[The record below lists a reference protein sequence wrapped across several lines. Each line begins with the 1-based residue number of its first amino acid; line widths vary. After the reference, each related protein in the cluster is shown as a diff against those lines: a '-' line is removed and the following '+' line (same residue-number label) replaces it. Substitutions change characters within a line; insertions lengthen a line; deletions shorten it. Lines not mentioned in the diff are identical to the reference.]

1 MRAHLL
7 LAGVAALSGC
17 ASLRHEPE
25 TISVELPA
33 TPAEWAEGQLAEVPP
48 VGNWV
53 SGFNDPIM
61 EELIA
66 EALENN
72 PGIQAAYA
80 RVDAA
85 RATAAATYG
94 RSLPSLSASGSAT
107 GTSSAFDN
115 NSGGITRTDSLGYR
129 IGLNASWEA
138 DLWGRIGAGLSA
150 ADADLV
156 ASEADFAA
164 SRLSLAANTAIAWIR
179 LSDAVRQEA
188 LAEATL
194 AARERVLSLTE
205 RRYNFG
211 LTGALDVRTARSAVA
226 SSEAA
231 LLSRQQNSGVARRS
245 IEILLGRYPA
255 NELEANLDSK
265 ELPPITGA
273 GDPTSLLARRP
284 DIAAAEA
291 RIAAAGFRVDQAR
304 LALRPSLSLT
314 ASLTNSADNIGDVLN
329 PEYLAAQV
337 ISSLTAPIFNG
348 GSLEANIVAAEA
360 QGRTASFNY
369 VSAVLTAWKEVEDA
383 LAADALL
390 AAQVE
395 AQTVAYEQA
404 LAAEGLAERQY
415 QNGLTTI
422 FNLIDTQTRRI
433 NAEASLISAQTS
445 RAINRVQFHLALGGE
460 LTNDA
465 LPAEN
470 TSEGTE

>member
-33 TPAEWAEGQLAEVPP
+33 TPAEWSEGALAEVPP
-48 VGNWV
+48 VGDWV
-53 SGFNDPIM
+53 SAFDDPVM
-61 EELIA
+61 EDLIA

-194 AARERVLSLTE
+194 AARERILSLTE

-245 IEILLGRYPA
+245 MEILLGRYPA

-265 ELPPITGA
+265 DLPPITGA

-348 GSLEANIVAAEA
+348 GSLEANITAAEA

-383 LAADALL
+383 LAADAFL
-390 AAQVE
+390 AAQVD

-460 LTNDA
+460 LTTDA

>member
-33 TPAEWAEGQLAEVPP
+33 TPAEWSEGALAEVPP
-48 VGNWV
+48 VGDWV
-53 SGFNDPIM
+53 SGFNDPVM

-115 NSGGITRTDSLGYR
+115 NSGGISRTDSLGYR

-194 AARERVLSLTE
+194 ATRERVLALTE

-348 GSLEANIVAAEA
+348 GSLEANIAAAEA

-383 LAADALL
+383 LAADAFL

>member
-1 MRAHLL
+1 
-7 LAGVAALSGC
+7 
-17 ASLRHEPE
+17 
-25 TISVELPA
+25 
-33 TPAEWAEGQLAEVPP
+33 
-48 VGNWV
+48 
-53 SGFNDPIM
+53 
-61 EELIA
+61 
-66 EALENN
+66 
-72 PGIQAAYA
+72 
-80 RVDAA
+80 
-85 RATAAATYG
+85 
-94 RSLPSLSASGSAT
+94 
-107 GTSSAFDN
+107 
-115 NSGGITRTDSLGYR
+115 
-129 IGLNASWEA
+129 EA

-194 AARERVLSLTE
+194 AARERVLALTE

-314 ASLTNSADNIGDVLN
+314 ASLTNSADNIADVLN

-348 GSLEANIVAAEA
+348 GSLEANIAAAEA

-383 LAADALL
+383 LAADAFL

>member
-33 TPAEWAEGQLAEVPP
+33 TPAEWSEGALAEVPP
-48 VGNWV
+48 VGDWV
-53 SGFNDPIM
+53 SGFNDSVM

-194 AARERVLSLTE
+194 AARERVLALTE

-348 GSLEANIVAAEA
+348 GSLEANIAAAEA

-383 LAADALL
+383 LAADAFL

>member
-33 TPAEWAEGQLAEVPP
+33 TPAEWTEGQLAEVPP
-48 VGNWV
+48 VGDWV
-53 SGFNDPIM
+53 AGFNDPVM

-194 AARERVLSLTE
+194 AARERILSLTE

-245 IEILLGRYPA
+245 MEILLGRYPA

-314 ASLTNSADNIGDVLN
+314 ASLTNSADNFSDVLN

-348 GSLEANIVAAEA
+348 GSLEANIAAAEA

-383 LAADALL
+383 LAADAFL
-390 AAQVE
+390 AAQVD